1 MFKTYEEMI
10 KTASFKGQI
19 KFENRKSPLRA
30 VRLFLGEKEIT
41 LPNSNAVI
49 IPEEYARNF
58 VSKTYMECLD
68 SWGFKLKLKKGKNCQ
83 NCRML
88 KAGNSMH
95 MPCITDMITGITA
108 SRL

>member
-68 SWGFKLKLKKGKNCQ
+68 SWGFKLKLKKGEKTA
-83 NCRML
+83 
-88 KAGNSMH
+88 KIAG
-95 MPCITDMITGITA
+95 C
-108 SRL
+108 